1 MGVTG
6 TVLTTRQDCDATTIP
21 VIRYRS
27 IAVKMLN
34 SILDFM
40 AGGMWQLSIWQ
51 LIVTFLVMVQVTI
64 AAVTLYL
71 HRSQAHRG
79 VDLHPLLSH
88 FFRLWLWMS
97 TGMLTREWVAVHRKH
112 HAKCETEED
121 PHSPMVEGINKVLF
135 DGVSLYKKETE
146 NQETLDKYGRG
157 TPDDWIETNIY
168 SRYKRAGIVLMLL
181 VNLAMFGV
189 VGLSIWALQL
199 IWIPFWAA
207 GVINGAG
214 HFWGYRTFHTL
225 DTATNL
231 TPFAFWIGGEELHNN
246 HHAFPGSAK
255 FSIKPWEFDIG
266 WMYLRILSAVGLAK
280 VKKVAP
286 MPIINANEKSIDLD
300 TLKAVFA
307 NRLHVMASYARK
319 VTRPVLKEHKL
330 PASEACS
337 CTYRK
342 LKALLVRDQ
351 RMMDDCA
358 RTELNAVLDSSD
370 QLNTVYQFR
379 LQLQQV
385 WERTATSHEHLV
397 QALKDWCVQA
407 EATGIKVLED
417 FAQHLREYSL
427 QPAR

>member
-1 MGVTG
+1 
-6 TVLTTRQDCDATTIP
+6 
-21 VIRYRS
+21 
-27 IAVKMLN
+27 MLN
-34 SILDFM
+34 TILDFM
-40 AGGMWQLSIWQ
+40 AGGLWQLSAWQ
-51 LIVTFLVMVQVTI
+51 LVLTFLVMVQITI
-64 AAVTLYL
+64 AGVTLYL

-79 VDLHPLLSH
+79 VDMHPVLSH

-97 TGMLTREWVAVHRKH
+97 TGMLTKDWVAVHRKH

-135 DGVSLYKKETE
+135 DGVSLYKKETQ

-157 TPDDWIETNIY
+157 TPDDWVENNIY
-168 SRYKRAGIVLMLL
+168 SRYKRAGIILMLL
-181 VNLAMFGV
+181 INLALFGV
-189 VGLSIWALQL
+189 VGLAIWALQM

-207 GVINGAG
+207 GVINGAA
-214 HFWGYRTFHTL
+214 HYWGYRSFHTP

-246 HHAFPGSAK
+246 HHAFPSSAK

-266 WMYLRILSAVGLAK
+266 WMYLRILSALGLAR

-286 MPIINANEKSIDLD
+286 MPIINAGDNHIDLD

-319 VTRPVLKEHKL
+319 VTRPVLKQHK
-330 PASEACS
+330 PSAREACS

-342 LKALLVRDQ
+342 LKSLLVRDQ
-351 RMMDDCA
+351 RMMDDHA
-358 RTELNAVLDSSD
+358 RNELNAVLDSSD

-397 QALKDWCVQA
+397 QALKDWCAQA

-427 QPAR
+427 RPAAHTVG

>member
-1 MGVTG
+1 
-6 TVLTTRQDCDATTIP
+6 
-21 VIRYRS
+21 
-27 IAVKMLN
+27 MLN
-34 SILDFM
+34 TILDFM
-40 AGGMWQLSIWQ
+40 TGGFLQLSTWQLV
-51 LIVTFLVMVQVTI
+51 LTFLVMVQVTI
-64 AAVTLYL
+64 AGVTLYL

-79 VDLHPLLSH
+79 VDMHPLLSH

-97 TGMLTREWVAVHRKH
+97 TGMLTKDWVAVHRKH
-112 HAKCETEED
+112 HAKCETEDD

-135 DGVSLYKKETE
+135 DGVSLYKQETQ
-146 NQETLDKYGRG
+146 NQETLDQYGRG
-157 TPDDWIETNIY
+157 TPDDWIENNIY
-168 SRYKRAGIVLMLL
+168 SHYKRAGIIMMLL
-181 VNLAMFGV
+181 INLALFGV
-189 VGLSIWALQL
+189 LGLTVWALQM

-207 GVINGAG
+207 GVINGVA
-214 HFWGYRTFHTL
+214 HFWGYRTFHTP

-246 HHAFPGSAK
+246 HHAFPSSAK

-266 WMYLRILSAVGLAK
+266 WMYLRILSALGLAK

-286 MPIINANEKSIDLD
+286 IPFINASDKHIDLD

-319 VTRPVLKEHKL
+319 VTKPVLKEHKL
-330 PASEACS
+330 SASEACS

-342 LKALLVRDQ
+342 LKSLLVRDQ

-358 RTELNAVLDSSD
+358 RDELNAVLDSSD

-397 QALKDWCVQA
+397 QALKDWCAQA
-407 EATGIKVLED
+407 EATGIQVLEE

-427 QPAR
+427 RPATQSG